1 MDGASRT
8 GAWETVLNPETHR
21 TGRPVMMNGRRLA
34 GHSIA
39 AARHKPGPE
48 DKGLANGRDI
58 PQAHHYSRTVKHG
71 ACDAGPALQ
80 ILNHKGGGKTARI
93 FQQEETP

>member
-1 MDGASRT
+1 MMDS
-8 GAWETVLNPETHR
+8 
-21 TGRPVMMNGRRLA
+21 RRLA
-34 GHSIA
+34 CHSIA

-58 PQAHHYSRTVKHG
+58 PQAHHCPRTVKHG
-71 ACDAGPALQ
+71 GVTRDRPCKFSTTKEAEKPPA
-80 ILNHKGGGKTARI
+80 